1 MSDQDHEPLGPMT
14 PDPESDLGDTSDVHG
29 TISPHD
35 VPKDSPN
42 RREVEERVDDE
53 GGEATSGNA

>member
-1 MSDQDHEPLGPMT
+1 MSEQAEERWERDDDVAG
-14 PDPESDLGDTSDVHG
+14 DVHS

-42 RREVEERVDDE
+42 RREVEEKTEEE
-53 GGEATSGNA
+53 GGEATRGNA

>member
-1 MSDQDHEPLGPMT
+1 MADDK
-14 PDPESDLGDTSDVHG
+14 DADLGDSSEVHD

-42 RREVEERVDDE
+42 RREVEEQTGDD
-53 GGEATSGNA
+53 GDEATRGNT